1 MFVTFIFVAFMIV
14 IALMVVFIVW
24 SRWKHPENV
33 IEPGESL
40 EERYRRLYSP
50 PPTPRERRRGRWL
63 VVASLVFAVVL
74 TAVISSLPD
83 GGGDCNTEGRC
94 FHWTYDQP

>member
-1 MFVTFIFVAFMIV
+1 VFVAFMIV
-14 IALMVVFIVW
+14 IALMVVLTVW
-24 SRWKHPENV
+24 FRWKHPEDV
-33 IEPGESL
+33 IEPGESQA
-40 EERYRRLYSP
+40 ERVRRLYGP

-63 VVASLVFAVVL
+63 LIASLVFAVVL

-83 GGGDCNTEGRC
+83 GGDCNTEGRC